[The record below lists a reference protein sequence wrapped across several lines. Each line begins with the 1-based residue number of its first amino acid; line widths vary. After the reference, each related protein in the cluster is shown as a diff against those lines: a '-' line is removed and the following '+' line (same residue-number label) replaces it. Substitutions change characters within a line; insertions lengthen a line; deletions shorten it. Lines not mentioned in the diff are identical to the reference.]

1 MGLNGGL
8 RHQTRLKLALPANRG
23 IGTMTKHHNKLNGP
37 KDQRLVLTQARVREL
52 FDYDQKIGNLIRRT
66 SQSSKNSVGDIVGY
80 RGNNGYL
87 YVRVD
92 GRLYLVH
99 RVIWMYVHGYFPEH
113 YIDHINRDK
122 CDNRLEN
129 LREATNKCNMR
140 NSKLRSDNK
149 TGITGIF
156 LLKDRGKWLANI
168 RVDNKTKFLGEFID
182 FTEAVAHRLAA
193 EECLFWSRSNSNST
207 AYQYMQNY
215 LKEIRCQTGNKEQ

>member
-1 MGLNGGL
+1 MSGCRESKASQGNVQDAKQ
-8 RHQTRLKLALPANRG
+8 RIG
-23 IGTMTKHHNKLNGP
+23 IKKRKRN
-37 KDQRLVLTQARVREL
+37 DLTQERVREL
-52 FDYDQKIGNLIRRT
+52 FDYDSETGSLVRKVSR
-66 SQSSKNSVGDIVGY
+66 SSNTKPGDAAGY
-80 RGNNGYL
+80 KGNNGYL
-87 YVRVD
+87 CVTID
-92 GRLYLVH
+92 GHHYLVH

-182 FTEAVAHRLAA
+182 FTEAVAYRLAA